1 MVSSIILSI
10 LNFEDDREGGGGGD
24 SPATDIDIVA
34 TRNFQGV
41 LLMPGTK

>member
-10 LNFEDDREGGGGGD
+10 LNFEDDREGGGGD